1 MDLRAQPA
9 QTTGTIASGGRPV
22 ALVTGGGRGI
32 GRAVVLALAENG
44 WNVVINFRSNAEA
57 STQTLRDAEGLG
69 VQGVL
74 APGDIGIP
82 EDREKVLQ
90 AVRQTF
96 GRLDLLVNNAG
107 MPPRQRTDLLHM
119 SLESYR
125 EVMATNLEGPFFLT
139 QAAAQWMIEEVQAG
153 LEPRP
158 KIINMGSI
166 SAYTSSWMRG
176 EYCISKAGLGMMTAL
191 FADRLAEWG
200 INVYEVRPGIIATDM
215 TAPVQERYRKL
226 IAEGLL
232 PVRRMGEPGD
242 VARAVLALAQGV
254 LPYSTGEI
262 INVDGG
268 FHLRRL

>member
-1 MDLRAQPA
+1 
-9 QTTGTIASGGRPV
+9 
-22 ALVTGGGRGI
+22 
-32 GRAVVLALAENG
+32 
-44 WNVVINFRSNAEA
+44 
-57 STQTLRDAEGLG
+57 
-69 VQGVL
+69 
-74 APGDIGIP
+74 
-82 EDREKVLQ
+82 
-90 AVRQTF
+90 
-96 GRLDLLVNNAG
+96 
-107 MPPRQRTDLLHM
+107 
-119 SLESYR
+119 
-125 EVMATNLEGPFFLT
+125 
-139 QAAAQWMIEEVQAG
+139 
-153 LEPRP
+153 
-158 KIINMGSI
+158 
-166 SAYTSSWMRG
+166 MRG